1 MLLADVIG
9 TAVAEKTTS
18 FITADQPVFLIVEEV
33 TPEGEASGNTMIA
46 LDIIGANKGERVL
59 ISQGSSARQNEVTK
73 DKPVDA
79 VIAGI
84 VDIVVKND
92 KQVYHKYEA

>member
-9 TAVAEKTTS
+9 TVVAEKSTS
-18 FITADQPVFLIVEEV
+18 FMAGNQPVYLIVDEV
-33 TPEGEASGNTMIA
+33 SPEGKSLGNSLVA

-59 ISQGSSARQNEVTK
+59 VSQGSSARQSDNTRE
-73 DKPVDA
+73 KPVDA

-92 KQVYHKYEA
+92 KQVYHKYE